1 MGPGKTTLLKIL
13 TGITPPTTGSTLLR
27 GRVGSLLEVG
37 TGFHQELTGRENI
50 YLNGA
55 ILGMTKREI
64 SHAFDRI
71 VEFAGVSRFLDTPV
85 KRYSTG
91 MYVRLAFAV
100 AAHLSSEILLVDE
113 VLAVGDAAFNKRA
126 LGMMHDAANTGR
138 TVVFVSHQMSAI
150 AALCDSAFVLD
161 RGELQFMGDT
171 EDAIDMYL
179 ASFTSSFGDGPEAA
193 SVARR
198 AGGGEWRITA
208 SRPTKAAFR
217 VDEPKRIEF
226 EACRITDHEIGTYA
240 SANIVDESGNII
252 VRCDSRLSGVMVEP
266 GIVDVSFVITIR
278 TPWLRPGR
286 YFVDLYLEN
295 FGLYDGWERAC
306 TFEVLPVLPYKHTS
320 ADDALIGGPVLA
332 DFEFA
337 LQPPRVG
344 DSLIHHGPG

>member
-55 ILGMTKREI
+55 ILGMTRREI
-64 SHAFDRI
+64 SHAFDSI

-126 LGMMHDAANTGR
+126 LGMMHDAADTGR

-150 AALCDSAFVLD
+150 AALCDRAFVLD
-161 RGELQFMGDT
+161 RGKLQFMGDT
-171 EDAIDMYL
+171 EERSTCTWLLSRRRSEMVPRSRQLHGAQ
-179 ASFTSSFGDGPEAA
+179 E
-193 SVARR
+193 VAN
-198 AGGGEWRITA
+198 GE
-208 SRPTKAAFR
+208 SRPR
-217 VDEPKRIEF
+217 SLPRL
-226 EACRITDHEIGTYA
+226 RSGLM
-240 SANIVDESGNII
+240 NPRES
-252 VRCDSRLSGVMVEP
+252 S
-266 GIVDVSFVITIR
+266 
-278 TPWLRPGR
+278 LRHA
-286 YFVDLYLEN
+286 E
-295 FGLYDGWERAC
+295 
-306 TFEVLPVLPYKHTS
+306 
-320 ADDALIGGPVLA
+320 
-332 DFEFA
+332 
-337 LQPPRVG
+337 
-344 DSLIHHGPG
+344 